1 MTPSESPAS
10 GQKKAPIF
18 RRHRQTKIV
27 ATVGPASSSADMLR
41 RLMLA
46 GVDVFRLNF
55 SHGTQENHGEVLAR
69 IRALEVE
76 YDRPIGVIA
85 DLQGPKLRIGSF
97 AEGAIGLRA
106 GRVIRFDLDPTPGS
120 EDRVCLPHPEVI
132 SAMKV
137 GSTLLLDD
145 GKVRIRVIEQG
156 ADFLLGEVVA
166 GTRLS
171 NNKGFNVPDVM
182 LPLSPLTPKDRRDME
197 FALDQGV
204 EWIALSFVQ
213 RPEDVVEARGLIGD
227 RAAIML
233 KIEKPM
239 AIQHL
244 DELIDLSDALMVA
257 RGDLGVEMP
266 AEDVPGLQKSMI
278 RKARDAGRPVIVA
291 TQMLESMINS
301 PSPTRAEVSDVATA
315 VYDGTDAVML
325 SAETA
330 AGSYPLEA
338 VSIMDRIVGRVEGD
352 ESYRSIMDSQHPGL
366 GKTTSDAITH
376 SAHQSARAVDA
387 KAIVTYTE
395 SGSTTLRAARE
406 RPPMPILAISIHDTT
421 ARRLALSY
429 GVHTVHVT
437 KGISSFGEM
446 VPEAVRIARDY
457 GIAGTGDRL
466 AITAGVPFGRTGSTN
481 TLRIIYLE
489 PEQG

>member
-1 MTPSESPAS
+1 MA
-10 GQKKAPIF
+10 
-18 RRHRQTKIV
+18 R
-27 ATVGPASSSADMLR
+27 SA
-41 RLMLA
+41 
-46 GVDVFRLNF
+46 
-55 SHGTQENHGEVLAR
+55 
-69 IRALEVE
+69 
-76 YDRPIGVIA
+76 
-85 DLQGPKLRIGSF
+85 
-97 AEGAIGLRA
+97 LRA
-106 GRVIRFDLDPTPGS
+106 GRVIRFDLDPTPGN

-266 AEDVPGLQKSMI
+266 AEDVPGLQKTMI
-278 RKARDAGRPVIVA
+278 RKVPRRRAGR
-291 TQMLESMINS
+291 
-301 PSPTRAEVSDVATA
+301 
-315 VYDGTDAVML
+315 
-325 SAETA
+325 
-330 AGSYPLEA
+330 
-338 VSIMDRIVGRVEGD
+338 
-352 ESYRSIMDSQHPGL
+352 
-366 GKTTSDAITH
+366 
-376 SAHQSARAVDA
+376 
-387 KAIVTYTE
+387 
-395 SGSTTLRAARE
+395 
-406 RPPMPILAISIHDTT
+406 
-421 ARRLALSY
+421 
-429 GVHTVHVT
+429 
-437 KGISSFGEM
+437 
-446 VPEAVRIARDY
+446 
-457 GIAGTGDRL
+457 
-466 AITAGVPFGRTGSTN
+466 
-481 TLRIIYLE
+481 
-489 PEQG
+489 

>member
-1 MTPSESPAS
+1 MTDS
-10 GQKKAPIF
+10 PIF

-27 ATVGPASSSADMLR
+27 ATVGPASSAPDQLR

-55 SHGTQENHGEVLAR
+55 SHGTQANHGEVLAR

-76 YDRPIGVIA
+76 FDRPIGVIA
-85 DLQGPKLRIGSF
+85 DLQGPKLRIGTF
-97 AEGAIGLRA
+97 ADGAVTLRT
-106 GRVIRFDLDPTPGS
+106 GRVIRFDLDPAPGN
-120 EDRVCLPHPEVI
+120 EERVCLPHPEVI
-132 SAMKV
+132 SAMGV

-145 GKVRIRVIEQG
+145 GKVRVRVIERG
-156 ADFLLGEVVA
+156 ADFLLGEIVA

-171 NNKGFNVPDVM
+171 NNKGFNVPDVT
-182 LPLSPLTPKDRRDME
+182 LPLSPLTAKDRADME
-197 FALDQGV
+197 YALGQGV

-233 KIEKPM
+233 KIEKPA

-244 DELIDLSDALMVA
+244 DELIELADALMVA

-266 AEDVPGLQKSMI
+266 AEDVPSLQKNMI
-278 RKARDAGRPVIVA
+278 QRARDAGKPVIVA
-291 TQMLESMINS
+291 TQMLESMIVS
-301 PSPTRAEVSDVATA
+301 PTPTRAEVSDVATA

-330 AGSYPLEA
+330 AGAYPVEA
-338 VSIMDRIVGRVEGD
+338 VAIMDKIVARVERD
-352 ESYRSIMDSQHPGL
+352 PMYRSIMDTHHPGL
-366 GKTTSDAITH
+366 GKTTADAITH
-376 SAHQSARAVDA
+376 SANQAARAVDA

-406 RPPMPILAISIHDTT
+406 RPPMPILAISIHEETS
-421 ARRLALSY
+421 RRLSLSY
-429 GVHTVHVT
+429 GVHTVHVS

-446 VPEAVRIARDY
+446 VPEAIRIALAH
-457 GIAGTGDRL
+457 GIAGMGDEL
-466 AITAGVPFGRTGSTN
+466 AITAGVPFGRSGSTN
-481 TLRIIYLE
+481 TLRIVHLE
-489 PEQG
+489 PEPQ

>member
-1 MTPSESPAS
+1 MTPSEIPAS

-106 GRVIRFDLDPTPGS
+106 GRVIRFDLDPAPGN
-120 EDRVCLPHPEVI
+120 EERVCLPHPEVI

-156 ADFLLGEVVA
+156 TDFLLGEVVA

-182 LPLSPLTPKDRRDME
+182 LPLSPLTPKDRRDM
-197 FALDQGV
+197 
-204 EWIALSFVQ
+204 
-213 RPEDVVEARGLIGD
+213 
-227 RAAIML
+227 
-233 KIEKPM
+233 
-239 AIQHL
+239 
-244 DELIDLSDALMVA
+244 
-257 RGDLGVEMP
+257 
-266 AEDVPGLQKSMI
+266 
-278 RKARDAGRPVIVA
+278 
-291 TQMLESMINS
+291 NS
-301 PSPTRAEVSDVATA
+301 R
-315 VYDGTDAVML
+315 
-325 SAETA
+325 
-330 AGSYPLEA
+330 
-338 VSIMDRIVGRVEGD
+338 
-352 ESYRSIMDSQHPGL
+352 
-366 GKTTSDAITH
+366 
-376 SAHQSARAVDA
+376 
-387 KAIVTYTE
+387 
-395 SGSTTLRAARE
+395 
-406 RPPMPILAISIHDTT
+406 
-421 ARRLALSY
+421 
-429 GVHTVHVT
+429 
-437 KGISSFGEM
+437 
-446 VPEAVRIARDY
+446 
-457 GIAGTGDRL
+457 
-466 AITAGVPFGRTGSTN
+466 
-481 TLRIIYLE
+481 
-489 PEQG
+489 